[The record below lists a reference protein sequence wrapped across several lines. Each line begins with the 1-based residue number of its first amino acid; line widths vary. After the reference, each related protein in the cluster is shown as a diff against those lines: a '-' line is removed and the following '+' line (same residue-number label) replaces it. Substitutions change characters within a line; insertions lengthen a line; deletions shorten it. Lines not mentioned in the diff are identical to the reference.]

1 MKPDS
6 EFYSPKELI
15 RLFGS
20 VKELANAINKSY
32 SYTYER
38 LNGGRGK
45 TFTVRDKELICAAIE
60 KSNVKSKVSEE
71 LLQHDYTVRELV
83 VILESM
89 LKALKGT
96 DEFYYSSLSVL
107 PLNALTAADY
117 AIIPVQTNVLA
128 VQGMVDLLK
137 TVHDVREELN
147 DKLSVAGI
155 LFTLAEEASQPK
167 KALLSGWL
175 LKL

>member
-20 VKELANAINKSY
+20 VKELANVINKSY

-96 DEFYYSSLSVL
+96 DEFYYSS
-107 PLNALTAADY
+107 P
-117 AIIPVQTNVLA
+117 
-128 VQGMVDLLK
+128 
-137 TVHDVREELN
+137 EW
-147 DKLSVAGI
+147 
-155 LFTLAEEASQPK
+155 K
-167 KALLSGWL
+167 KRFE
-175 LKL
+175 